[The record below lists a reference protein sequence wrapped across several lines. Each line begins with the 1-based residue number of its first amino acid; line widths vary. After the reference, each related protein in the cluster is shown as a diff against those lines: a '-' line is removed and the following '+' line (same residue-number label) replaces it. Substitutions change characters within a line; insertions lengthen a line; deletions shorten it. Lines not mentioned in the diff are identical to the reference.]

1 MRRTKRKLRA
11 AVIAA
16 ASTALLA
23 GTVAL
28 APGAGAVT
36 PMWATAQY
44 DCGTLGR
51 TTADFTA
58 TQNGTDATITVELP
72 GITAP
77 VTIPAYTMTTT
88 LVLYD
93 TTTGEPTTF
102 TGTLSNPTL
111 FAGDPLDSGPLEGT
125 VELGQSLDTVGGVYG
140 LTFAMLGIT
149 FSCRAAT
156 PLSPGPFV
164 F

>member
-1 MRRTKRKLRA
+1 
-11 AVIAA
+11 
-16 ASTALLA
+16 
-23 GTVAL
+23 
-28 APGAGAVT
+28 VT
-36 PMWATAQY
+36 PTWATAQY
-44 DCGTLGR
+44 DCGTLGW

-72 GITAP
+72 GTTAA

-102 TGTLSNPTL
+102 TGTLSNPPL
-111 FAGDPLDSGPLEGT
+111 FPGDPLDSGPLDGT
-125 VELGQSLDTVGGVYG
+125 VELGQSLDTIGGVYG
-140 LTFAMLGIT
+140 LSFVLLGNT